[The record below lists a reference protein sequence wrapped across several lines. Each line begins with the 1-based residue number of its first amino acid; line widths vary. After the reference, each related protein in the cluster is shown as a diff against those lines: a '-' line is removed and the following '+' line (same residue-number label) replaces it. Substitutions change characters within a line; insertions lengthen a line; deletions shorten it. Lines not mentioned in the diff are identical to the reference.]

1 MKSPDWNAVLSKLD
15 EDLLQEAIAT
25 YGQRETSLRSARK
38 DECMNKRTIRRINRT
53 GLMAAVLA
61 LALAVGALAAGL
73 SIHRQR
79 QEELRQ
85 DLNIDGAS
93 VSTYVEF
100 DAPETDDS
108 GVTLLSAVYNNEW
121 QHVYVNVSP
130 VEWEEIASWPEEETF
145 AWTISGGEEW
155 GMASPWL
162 EPGTSVSG
170 DDITSA
176 VLEHTYDEATKT
188 LTLECI
194 IWVEKLSGGQEELQL
209 ARVDLDSGSIDPI
222 GTVYFT
228 PTELE
233 LRHIDLGDTVI
244 TDAQTGREIHILGV
258 DMTATGLHWHLRYND
273 ADKLYTGIAAPE
285 LSTELL
291 QMEDRLL
298 SSALLHF
305 ADGSTFAPGVALSA
319 DYEKDTAMPF
329 VSWKTAIDIHAVTA
343 ISFGDVTVNW

>member
-1 MKSPDWNAVLSKLD
+1 MNSPDWNRVLSGLD
-15 EDLLQEAIAT
+15 DDLLHEAIST
-25 YGQRETSLRSARK
+25 YGQRETSSSIARK
-38 DECMNKRTIRRINRT
+38 EQSMNKRTIRRINRT
-53 GLMAAVLA
+53 GLLAAILA
-61 LALAVGALAAGL
+61 LVLVVGALAAGF
-73 SIHRQR
+73 SIHQQR
-79 QEELRQ
+79 QEQLRQ
-85 DLNIDGAS
+85 DLNIDAAN

-130 VEWEEIASWPEEETF
+130 VELEEVTSWPEKETF

-162 EPGTSVSG
+162 KPGTVVSG
-170 DDITSA
+170 EDVTSA
-176 VLEHTYDEATKT
+176 VLEQAYDEETKT

-194 IWVEKLSGGQEELQL
+194 IWVEKLSGAQEELQL
-209 ARVDLDSGSIDPI
+209 ARVDVDSGSIDPI
-222 GTVYFT
+222 GSVYFT
-228 PTELE
+228 PSELE
-233 LRHIDLGDTVI
+233 LRHIDLGDTAI
-244 TDAQTGREIHILGV
+244 TDVQTGREIHILGV
-258 DMTATGLHWHLRYND
+258 DMTATGLHWHLRYED
-273 ADKLYTGIAAPE
+273 ADKLYTGTADAA

-298 SSALLHF
+298 SSAVLHF
-305 ADGSTFAPGVALSA
+305 ADGSTFAPGVAISA
-319 DYEKDTAMPF
+319 DYENNTAMPF

>member
-1 MKSPDWNAVLSKLD
+1 MKSSEWNKVLNGLD
-15 EDLLQEAIAT
+15 EDLLREAIST
-25 YGQRETSLRSARK
+25 YGQRATSSHSPGK
-38 DECMNKRTIRRINRT
+38 DEIMNRRSIRRINRT
-53 GLMAAVLA
+53 GLIAAVLA
-61 LALAVGALAAGL
+61 LVLAVGALAAGL

-85 DLNIDGAS
+85 DLNIDAANVDS
-93 VSTYVEF
+93 YVEY
-100 DAPETDDS
+100 DTPETDDS

-130 VEWEEIASWPEEETF
+130 VELEEVTSWPEVETF

-162 EPGTSVSG
+162 APGTVVSG
-170 DDITSA
+170 EDVTQA
-176 VLEHTYDEATKT
+176 VLEQAYDEETKT

-194 IWVEKLSGGQEELQL
+194 IWVEKFSGGQEELQL
-209 ARVDLDSGSIDPI
+209 ARVDMDSGSIDPI

-233 LRHIDLGDTVI
+233 LRHIDLGDKVVA
-244 TDAQTGREIHILGV
+244 DPETGREIHILGV
-258 DMTATGLHWHLRYND
+258 DLTAMGLHWHLRYDD
-273 ADKLYTGIAAPE
+273 ADKLYTGTAAPE

-298 SSALLHF
+298 SSAVLHF
-305 ADGSTFAPGVALSA
+305 SDGSTFAPGVAISA
-319 DYEKDTAMPF
+319 DYENGTAMPF

>member
-1 MKSPDWNAVLSKLD
+1 
-15 EDLLQEAIAT
+15 
-25 YGQRETSLRSARK
+25 
-38 DECMNKRTIRRINRT
+38 MNKRTIRRINRT
-53 GLMAAVLA
+53 GLIAAVLA

-85 DLNIDGAS
+85 DLNIDGAN

-100 DAPETDDS
+100 DTPETDDS

-121 QHVYVNVSP
+121 QHVFVNVSP
-130 VEWEEIASWPEEETF
+130 VEREEIASWPEKESF
-145 AWTISGGEEW
+145 AWTISGGKEW

-162 EPGTSVSG
+162 APGTVASG
-170 DDITSA
+170 DDISSA
-176 VLEHTYDEATKT
+176 VLEQAYDEETKT

-194 IWVEKLSGGQEELQL
+194 IWVEKLSGGQEELQI

-233 LRHIDLGDTVI
+233 LRHIDLGDQVLA
-244 TDAQTGREIHILGV
+244 DSETGREIHILGV
-258 DMTATGLHWHLRYND
+258 DLTATGLHWHLRYED
-273 ADKLYTGIAAPE
+273 ADKLYTGAADAA

-298 SSALLHF
+298 SSAVLHF
-305 ADGSTFAPGVALSA
+305 ADGSTFAPGVAISA
-319 DYEKDTAMPF
+319 DYENDTAMPF
-329 VSWKTAIDIHAVTA
+329 VSWKTAIDIHSVVG
-343 ISFGDVTVNW
+343 ISFGDITLNLK